1 MGIGNSATVSSEQ
14 LASRYINFVR
24 SHSGILKQSIVKA
37 IHNGDDIPRVLFEDP
52 AVAYKMDLC
61 LVLCGAASAIGKFNS
76 LNMVPLLPLLH
87 LLIPEFPESE
97 RAWRE
102 LDWEIKSF
110 LTETINDMV
119 ERFSSRVNVESL
131 VAFYCLKK
139 SEIPGA
145 ISLSTTWGALLRDVG
160 TLVTSPQRL
169 AAARWETSELRNE
182 LSH

>member
-1 MGIGNSATVSSEQ
+1 MGIGNSATVSGEQ

-24 SHSGILKQSIVKA
+24 NHTGILEQSMVKA
-37 IHNGDDIPRVLFEDP
+37 IRNGEEISSMYADP
-52 AVAYKMDLC
+52 EVAYKTDLC

-102 LDWEIKSF
+102 LDWEIKRF
-110 LTETINDMV
+110 LMETINDMV